1 MTCLISHTFSHHRE
15 ESEVIQDIV
24 NEISSK
30 VSHTLLSASE
40 KLVGMDYRLEQI
52 NLMLGTGLDEARILG
67 ICGMGGI
74 GKTTLARFVF
84 DNISYQFNGSSFLA
98 NVREVSQTRGLVALQ
113 EQLVSEILLDKN
125 VKIWDVHKGCHMIRS
140 KLRHKRVL
148 LVIDD
153 VDEFD
158 QLQALAGQR
167 DWFGL
172 GSRIIITT
180 RDRHLLVRCEVEDI
194 YMVEKLNYNEALHPF
209 SWKAFRKVI
218 LQMVILISRIVW

>member
-1 MTCLISHTFSHHRE
+1 
-15 ESEVIQDIV
+15 
-24 NEISSK
+24 
-30 VSHTLLSASE
+30 
-40 KLVGMDYRLEQI
+40 
-52 NLMLGTGLDEARILG
+52 
-67 ICGMGGI
+67 
-74 GKTTLARFVF
+74 
-84 DNISYQFNGSSFLA
+84 
-98 NVREVSQTRGLVALQ
+98 
-113 EQLVSEILLDKN
+113 
-125 VKIWDVHKGCHMIRS
+125 MIRS

-194 YMVEKLNYNEALHPF
+194 YMVEKLNYNEALHLF